1 MFLIFL
7 IFSINLKLYF
17 KLSKKGALCME
28 NKTILI
34 ADDEPLIRKL
44 VKDFLKRE
52 GFNILEAQDGKEA
65 LDLFKENKDRI
76 NLVILD
82 VMMPIYDGWSVCRE
96 VRKISRIPVV
106 MLTARGEEVD
116 EVFGFDL
123 GADEYITKPFSPT
136 ILVSRIKAIFRRIQ
150 EPKSEIV
157 HFDKIGIDE
166 KAHVVTIDNNIVE
179 LSPKEYELLLYFIE
193 NKGIA
198 LSRDQILNTVWNY
211 DYFGDLRTVDSH
223 IRRLRSKLGEQG
235 DLIQTVRGLGYR
247 FEVRK

>member
-1 MFLIFL
+1 
-7 IFSINLKLYF
+7 
-17 KLSKKGALCME
+17 ME
-28 NKTILI
+28 DKTILI

-65 LDLFKENKDRI
+65 LDIFKTDKDKI
-76 NLVILD
+76 DLAILD

-96 VRKISRIPVV
+96 IRKVSRIPIV
-106 MLTARGEEVD
+106 MLTARGEEAD
-116 EVFGFDL
+116 EVFGFEL
-123 GADEYITKPFSPT
+123 GADEYITKPFSPI
-136 ILVSRIKAIFRRIQ
+136 ILVSRVKAIFRRIQ
-150 EPKSEIV
+150 EPKSEV
-157 HFDKIGIDE
+157 MCFDKIRVDE
-166 KAHVVTIDNNIVE
+166 KAHVVTIDNNIAQ

-223 IRRLRSKLGEQG
+223 IKRLRSKLGDQG

-247 FEVRK
+247 FEVGK

>member
-1 MFLIFL
+1 
-7 IFSINLKLYF
+7 
-17 KLSKKGALCME
+17 ME
-28 NKTILI
+28 DKTILI

-65 LDLFKENKDRI
+65 LDIFKTDMDKID
-76 NLVILD
+76 LAILD

-96 VRKISRIPVV
+96 IRKASRIPIV
-106 MLTARGEEVD
+106 MLTARGEEAD
-116 EVFGFDL
+116 EIFGFEL
-123 GADEYITKPFSPT
+123 GADEYITKPFSPI
-136 ILVSRIKAIFRRIQ
+136 ILVSRVKAIFRRIQ
-150 EPKSEIV
+150 EPKSEV
-157 HFDKIGIDE
+157 MSFGKIRIDE
-166 KAHVVTIDNNIVE
+166 KAHVVTIDNNIAQ

-223 IRRLRSKLGEQG
+223 IKRLRSKLGDQG

-247 FEVRK
+247 FEVGK

>member
-1 MFLIFL
+1 
-7 IFSINLKLYF
+7 
-17 KLSKKGALCME
+17 ME
-28 NKTILI
+28 DKTILI

-76 NLVILD
+76 NLIILD

-123 GADEYITKPFSPT
+123 GADEYISKPFSPT

-150 EPKSEIV
+150 EPKCEIV

-223 IRRLRSKLGEQG
+223 IRRLRSKLGDQG

>member
-1 MFLIFL
+1 V
-7 IFSINLKLYF
+7 
-17 KLSKKGALCME
+17 E

-65 LDLFKENKDRI
+65 LKLFKESKDNI
-76 NLVILD
+76 DLVILD
-82 VMMPIYDGWSVCRE
+82 VMMPVYDGWSVCRE
-96 VRKISRIPVV
+96 IRKMSAIPIV

-150 EPKSEIV
+150 GPKNEVMHFNRIV
-157 HFDKIGIDE
+157 IDE
-166 KAHVVTIDNNIVE
+166 KAHVVTVDNNIVE
-179 LSPKEYELLLYFIE
+179 LSLKEYELLLYFIE

-198 LSRDQILNTVWNY
+198 LSRDQILNTVWDY
-211 DYFGDLRTVDSH
+211 DYLGDLRTVDSH
-223 IRRLRSKLGEQG
+223 IKRLRSKLGDQG
-235 DLIQTVRGLGYR
+235 ELIQTIRGMGYR
-247 FEVRK
+247 FEVDR

>member
-1 MFLIFL
+1 
-7 IFSINLKLYF
+7 
-17 KLSKKGALCME
+17 ME

-52 GFNILEAQDGKEA
+52 GFTILEAQDGKEA
-65 LDLFKENKDRI
+65 LDLFKENKDKI
-76 NLVILD
+76 DLAILD

-96 VRKISRIPVV
+96 IRKISRMPIV
-106 MLTARGEEVD
+106 MLTARGEEAD

-123 GADEYITKPFSPT
+123 GADEYITKPFSPI
-136 ILVSRIKAIFRRIQ
+136 ILVSRVKAIFRRMA
-150 EPKSEIV
+150 EPKSEV
-157 HFDKIGIDE
+157 MKFDKIVIDD
-166 KAHVVTIDNNIVE
+166 KAHVVTIEDKVAQ
-179 LSPKEYELLLYFIE
+179 LSPKEYELLLYFVE

-223 IRRLRSKLGEQG
+223 IRRLRSKLGDQG

-247 FEVRK
+247 FEVSK

>member
-1 MFLIFL
+1 MVLIL
-7 IFSINLKLYF
+7 SIKVILK
-17 KLSKKGALCME
+17 KWKGALHME

-52 GFNILEAQDGKEA
+52 GYNILEAGDGKEA
-65 LDLFKENKDRI
+65 LDLFKENKEKID
-76 NLVILD
+76 LVILD
-82 VMMPIYDGWSVCRE
+82 VMMPLYDGWSVCRE
-96 VRKISRIPVV
+96 IRKISKIPIV

-116 EVFGFDL
+116 EVFGFEL
-123 GADEYITKPFSPT
+123 GADEYITKPFSPI

-150 EPKSEIV
+150 DPKNEV
-157 HFDKIGIDE
+157 MHFDRIVIDE
-166 KAHVVTIDNNIVE
+166 KAHVVTIDSNIVE

-223 IRRLRSKLGEQG
+223 IKRLRSKLGDQG

-247 FEVRK
+247 FEVGK

>member
-1 MFLIFL
+1 
-7 IFSINLKLYF
+7 
-17 KLSKKGALCME
+17 ME
-28 NKTILI
+28 NKTILM

-52 GFNILEAQDGKEA
+52 GFNILEAGDGKEA
-65 LDLFKENKDRI
+65 IDLFKENKDKI
-76 NLVILD
+76 DLAILD

-96 VRKISRIPVV
+96 IRKISRMPIV
-106 MLTARGEEVD
+106 MLTARGEEAD

-123 GADEYITKPFSPT
+123 GADEYITKPFSPI
-136 ILVSRIKAIFRRIQ
+136 ILVSRVKAILRRM
-150 EPKSEIV
+150 EKPKSEVMQFDNIV
-157 HFDKIGIDE
+157 IDD
-166 KAHVVTIDNNIVE
+166 KAHVVTTHGIVAE
-179 LSPKEYELLLYFIE
+179 LSPKEYELLLYFVE

-223 IRRLRSKLGEQG
+223 IRRLRSKLGDQG

-247 FEVRK
+247 FEVSK

>member
-1 MFLIFL
+1 MD
-7 IFSINLKLYF
+7 
-17 KLSKKGALCME
+17 
-28 NKTILI
+28 NKTILM

-65 LDLFKENKDRI
+65 LDLFKDNKDKI
-76 NLVILD
+76 DLAILD

-96 VRKISRIPVV
+96 IRKISRMPIV
-106 MLTARGEEVD
+106 MLTARGEEAD

-123 GADEYITKPFSPT
+123 GADEYITKPFSPI
-136 ILVSRIKAIFRRIQ
+136 ILVSRVKAIFRRMA
-150 EPKSEIV
+150 EPKSEV
-157 HFDKIGIDE
+157 MKFDKIVIDD
-166 KAHVVTIDNNIVE
+166 KAHVVTIEDKVAQ
-179 LSPKEYELLLYFIE
+179 LSPKEYELLLYFVE

-223 IRRLRSKLGEQG
+223 IRRLRSKLGDQG

-247 FEVRK
+247 FEVSK